1 MKYFAQIYNI
11 CAFFLFWKEACDLV
25 TLFYTIR
32 FLKNPVYKF
41 VFFLLFF
48 VSAGVVLLAGCKKD
62 DYDTSPDIQ
71 LSFSTDSVMFD
82 TVFTTVGSATQW
94 LKVYNNADS
103 YVNIDRI
110 KLSNDPNNSYR
121 MNVDGISGND
131 LHDIE
136 IGPKDSIFIFIEV
149 TVTPGENAL
158 YPFVDGSIDFTTN
171 GNDQKVKLVAWGWD
185 AIFYTPTRF
194 PTNGLPDYTL
204 IDTVN
209 ANATVTWTDEK
220 PIVVYGYLVV
230 DSLQTL
236 IIEPGTQI
244 FFHQSSGLWVY
255 RDGNIKAEGTLEKP
269 IVFQGDRLE
278 SFYDEQPGQWD
289 RIWINENSN
298 ASKNNVFKNVL
309 IKNNFIGIQCET
321 LPFNN
326 PTEPGISAN
335 TLKLDNV
342 VIRNNS
348 IASIYSKNYRIDAN
362 NLSLSS
368 GGQYLLAGTGAG
380 QYNFDQ
386 CTFANNWTFG
396 TRQTPSLYLN
406 NYVPVSNTEIIA
418 YPIPSSTFRNC
429 IIYGNGLNELGL
441 DFETDNGNVQINLE
455 FMNCLIRAE
464 EEVVLEYAGFLDSAG
479 NFVGQN
485 PGFVNFSDGDFHLLI
500 DAFARDKG
508 GNGVGLPA
516 SDLDGVQYSTPR
528 PIGCYTYVE

>member
-11 CAFFLFWKEACDLV
+11 CAFFLFREGANDSIQP
-25 TLFYTIR
+25 FYIIR

-41 VFFLLFF
+41 VFFFMLFAA
-48 VSAGVVLLAGCKKD
+48 AGIVLLSGCKKD
-62 DYDTSPDIQ
+62 DYSTSPDLR
-71 LSFSTDSVMFD
+71 LSFSTDSIMFD

-103 YVNIDRI
+103 YVRINRI

-121 MNVDGISGND
+121 MNVDGISGTD

-149 TVTPGENAL
+149 TVTPGQNAL

-171 GNDQKVKLVAWGWD
+171 GNEQKVNLVAWGWD
-185 AIFYTPTRF
+185 AIFYTPTVF
-194 PTNGLPDYTL
+194 PTNGLPDFTL
-204 IDTVN
+204 IDN
-209 ANATVTWTDEK
+209 ANPNATVTWTDEK

-236 IIEPGTQI
+236 IVEPGTQV
-244 FFHQSSGLWVY
+244 FFHQGAGLWIY

-278 SFYDEQPGQWD
+278 SFYEEQPGQWD
-289 RIWINENSN
+289 RIWINENNN

-326 PTEPGISAN
+326 PTDPGLSTN

-348 IASIYSKNYRIDAN
+348 IASIYSKNYQIDAN
-362 NLSLSS
+362 NVSLSS

-380 QYNFDQ
+380 RYNFDQ
-386 CTFANNWTFG
+386 CTFANNWTYG
-396 TRQTPSLYLN
+396 TRQTPSLYLTN
-406 NYVPVSNTEIIA
+406 LLAV
-418 YPIPSSTFRNC
+418 SSTEVKEYSIETCEFRNC
-429 IIYGNGLNELGL
+429 IIYGNGINELGF
-441 DFETDNGNVQINLE
+441 DFQIDDSSIHVNLALK
-455 FMNCLIRAE
+455 NCLIRGE
-464 EEVVLEYAGFLDSAG
+464 EEVLQEFSSYLVGTNY
-479 NFVGQN
+479 VGQN
-485 PGFVNFSDGDFHLLI
+485 PGFINFSDGDFHLLL

-508 GNGVGLPA
+508 GNGIGLPQ
-516 SDLDGVQYSTPR
+516 SDLDGVQYSSPR
-528 PIGCYTYVE
+528 PVGCFTFVE